1 MKKYKVLD
9 KTWKEI
15 LFSAAGFG
23 PNLMMILMGAFFS
36 DAVNPGAL
44 NNNLLQT
51 ISGTCLVT
59 PAAFAILMALAK
71 AFDGIVDVPLAAL
84 TDNLK
89 TKWGKRR
96 VPIAICFIPMIVTYI
111 LLWIPLSQTNLVANT
126 GWMLIMSL
134 IELSKTDINI

>member
-1 MKKYKVLD
+1 MKKYKTLD

-23 PNLMMILMGAFFS
+23 PNLLMILMGAFFS

-84 TDNLK
+84 TEVFYHFP
-89 TKWGKRR
+89 RR
-96 VPIAICFIPMIVTYI
+96 LSICRAMNIFIKAQI
-111 LLWIPLSQTNLVANT
+111 
-126 GWMLIMSL
+126 
-134 IELSKTDINI
+134 